1 MAGPS
6 DIIAH
11 ERCGVLVP
19 VGDIDAYAREL
30 QCLIDDESLRE
41 RYAREAVGVRQT
53 NDIGRITDLLTDF
66 IHC

>member
-1 MAGPS
+1 M
-6 DIIAH
+6 
-11 ERCGVLVP
+11 LVP